1 MKKLDIVLEI
11 HRLLQ
16 YLKKLKSL
24 EEETK
29 IQLEELSDKYKIQI
43 DENYEVRDWGD
54 LWDWMLELD
63 KRKK

>member
-11 HRLLQ
+11 HHLLQ

-29 IQLEELSDKYKIQI
+29 IQLDDLSDKYKIQI
-43 DENYEVRDWGD
+43 DENYEVIDWGD
-54 LWDWMLELD
+54 LWDWMLELE
-63 KRKK
+63 KKK